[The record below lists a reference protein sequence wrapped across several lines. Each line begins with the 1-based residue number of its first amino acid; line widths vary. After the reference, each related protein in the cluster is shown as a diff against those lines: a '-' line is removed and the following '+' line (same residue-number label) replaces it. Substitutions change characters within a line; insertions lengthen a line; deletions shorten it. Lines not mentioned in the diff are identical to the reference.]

1 MTGESVTFNFIPVE
15 DWVSKARCRGMD
27 PNIFMPEPGDS
38 TAEIKEICNGKM
50 VKRFN
55 RDKQRN
61 ELVGEPPCPVRGQCL
76 QYAMELPG
84 KVVGI
89 FGGTSEKERR
99 ALRSEFRMDGAV
111 KRIPHG
117 TLNGYKAE
125 WRFGLEHCDAC
136 LAANAETTRRNKAQA
151 KSKVKHG
158 TYAGYRSEKRLGLP
172 ICDKCQQAYEAEKAD
187 YLSKTTA
194 LETDSPLRQV
204 LNLLHSVT
212 TADWPIAKD
221 IAGEAQT

>member
-1 MTGESVTFNFIPVE
+1 
-15 DWVSKARCRGMD
+15 
-27 PNIFMPEPGDS
+27 
-38 TAEIKEICNGKM
+38 
-50 VKRFN
+50 
-55 RDKQRN
+55 
-61 ELVGEPPCPVRGQCL
+61 
-76 QYAMELPG
+76 MELPG

-99 ALRSEFRMDGAV
+99 AMRSEFRTDGV
-111 KRIPHG
+111 QKRIQHG
-117 TLNGYKAE
+117 TIGGYKAE

-136 LAANAETTRRNKAQA
+136 LAANAEATRRNKAQA

-172 ICDKCQQAYEAEKAD
+172 ICEACQQAYEVEKAD

-221 IAGEAQT
+221 IASEQA

>member
-1 MTGESVTFNFIPVE
+1 VTGESVTFNFIPVE

-50 VKRFN
+50 HKRFN
-55 RDKQRN
+55 RDKQRY

-99 ALRSEFRMDGAV
+99 TMRSEFRMDGV
-111 KRIPHG
+111 QKRIQHG
-117 TLNGYKAE
+117 TIGGYKTE
-125 WRFGLEHCDAC
+125 WRFGLEHCNAC
-136 LAANAETTRRNKAQA
+136 LEANAEATRRNKAQQR
-151 KSKVKHG
+151 SKVKHG

-172 ICDKCQQAYEAEKAD
+172 ICEACQAAYEVEKAD
-187 YLSKTTA
+187 YLAKTTA
-194 LETDSPLRQV
+194 LETDSPLRQII
-204 LNLLHSVT
+204 NLVHSAA

-221 IAGEAQT
+221 IASEQA

>member
-1 MTGESVTFNFIPVE
+1 MTGESVTFNFIPVN
-15 DWVSKARCRGMD
+15 DWVAQARCRGMD
-27 PNIFMPEPGDS
+27 TNIFMPEPGES

-50 VKRFN
+50 HKRFN
-55 RDKQRN
+55 RDKQRY

-99 ALRSEFRMDGAV
+99 ALRSEFRMDGAE
-111 KRIPHG
+111 KRIQHG
-117 TLNGYKAE
+117 TIAGYKAE
-125 WRFGLEHCDAC
+125 WRYGLQHCDKC
-136 LAANAETTRRNKAQA
+136 LAANAEATRRNKAQA

-172 ICDKCQQAYEAEKAD
+172 ICEACQQAYEAEKAD

-221 IAGEAQT
+221 IASEQA

>member
-136 LAANAETTRRNKAQA
+136 LEANAEATRRNKIQA

-172 ICDKCQQAYEAEKAD
+172 ICEACQQAYEVEKAD
-187 YLSKTTA
+187 YLAKTTA

-221 IAGEAQT
+221 IASEQA

>member
-1 MTGESVTFNFIPVE
+1 MTGEAVTFNFIPVE

-27 PNIFMPEPGDS
+27 PNIFMPEPGDN

-76 QYAMELPG
+76 QYAMEIPG

-99 ALRSEFRMDGAV
+99 ALKSEFRMDGAV

-136 LAANAETTRRNKAQA
+136 LEANAEATRRNKAQQ

-172 ICDKCQQAYEAEKAD
+172 ICEACQAAYEVEKAD
-187 YLSKTTA
+187 YLAKTTA

-221 IAGEAQT
+221 IASEQA

>member
-50 VKRFN
+50 YKRFN

-99 ALRSEFRMDGAV
+99 SLRSEFRMDGAQ
-111 KRIPHG
+111 KRIQHG
-117 TLNGYKAE
+117 TIGGYKAE
-125 WRFGLEHCDAC
+125 WRYGLEHCNAC
-136 LAANAETTRRNKAQA
+136 LEANAEATRRNKAQA

-172 ICDKCQQAYEAEKAD
+172 ICEACQQAYEVEKAD

-221 IAGEAQT
+221 IASEQA

>member
-38 TAEIKEICNGKM
+38 TAEIKEICNGNQSR
-50 VKRFN
+50 RFN
-55 RDKQRN
+55 RDKQRY
-61 ELVGEPPCPVRGQCL
+61 ETVGNPPCPVRGQCL
-76 QYAMELPG
+76 QYAMEIPG

-99 ALRSEFRMDGAV
+99 ALKSEFRMEGAV

-125 WRFGLEHCDAC
+125 WRYGLEHCDAC
-136 LAANAETTRRNKAQA
+136 LAANAETTRRNKIQA

-172 ICDKCQQAYEAEKAD
+172 ICEACQAAYEVEKAD
-187 YLSKTTA
+187 YLAKTTA

-221 IAGEAQT
+221 IASEQA

>member
-1 MTGESVTFNFIPVE
+1 MTGESVTFNFIPVQ

-50 VKRFN
+50 HKRFN
-55 RDKQRN
+55 RDKQRY

-125 WRFGLEHCDAC
+125 WRFGLEHCQAC
-136 LAANAETTRRNKAQA
+136 LEANAEATRRNKAQA

-172 ICDKCQQAYEAEKAD
+172 ICEACQQAYEVEKAD

-221 IAGEAQT
+221 IASEQA

>member
-1 MTGESVTFNFIPVE
+1 MTGETATFNFIPVE

-125 WRFGLEHCDAC
+125 WRFGMEHCQPC
-136 LAANAETTRRNKAQA
+136 LEANAEATRRNKIQA

-172 ICDKCQQAYEAEKAD
+172 ICEKCQQAYEAEKAD
-187 YLSKTTA
+187 YLAKTTA

-212 TADWPIAKD
+212 TSDWPIAKD
-221 IAGEAQT
+221 IASEQA

>member
-50 VKRFN
+50 HKRFN
-55 RDKQRN
+55 RDKQRY

-125 WRFGLEHCDAC
+125 WRFGLEHCNAC
-136 LAANAETTRRNKAQA
+136 LEANAEATRRNKAQA

-172 ICDKCQQAYEAEKAD
+172 ICEACQQAYEVEKAD

-221 IAGEAQT
+221 IASEQT

>member
-50 VKRFN
+50 YKRFN

-99 ALRSEFRMDGAV
+99 SLRSEFRMDGAQ
-111 KRIPHG
+111 KRIQHG
-117 TLNGYKAE
+117 TIGGYKAE

-136 LAANAETTRRNKAQA
+136 LEANAEATRRNKIQA

-172 ICDKCQQAYEAEKAD
+172 ICEACQQAYEAEKAD

-221 IAGEAQT
+221 IASEQA

>member
-38 TAEIKEICNGKM
+38 TADIKEICNGKM
-50 VKRFN
+50 YKRFN

-136 LAANAETTRRNKAQA
+136 LEANAEATRRNKIQA

-172 ICDKCQQAYEAEKAD
+172 ICEACQQAYEAEKAD

-221 IAGEAQT
+221 IASEQA

>member
-50 VKRFN
+50 YKRFN
-55 RDKQRN
+55 RDKQRY

-99 ALRSEFRMDGAV
+99 ALRSEFRMDGAA

-125 WRFGLEHCDAC
+125 WRFGLEHCEAC
-136 LAANAETTRRNKAQA
+136 LEANAEATRRNKIQA

-172 ICDKCQQAYEAEKAD
+172 ICEACQQAYEAEKAD

-221 IAGEAQT
+221 IASEQA

>member
-172 ICDKCQQAYEAEKAD
+172 ICEACQQAYEAEKAD

-221 IAGEAQT
+221 IANEQA

>member
-50 VKRFN
+50 YKRFN

-99 ALRSEFRMDGAV
+99 ALRSEFRMDGAQ
-111 KRIPHG
+111 KRIQHG
-117 TLNGYKAE
+117 TIGGYKAE

-136 LAANAETTRRNKAQA
+136 LEANAEATRRNKIQA

-172 ICDKCQQAYEAEKAD
+172 ICEACQQAYEAEKAD

-221 IAGEAQT
+221 IASEQA

>member
-1 MTGESVTFNFIPVE
+1 MTGEAVTFNFIPVE

-27 PNIFMPEPGDS
+27 PNIFMPEPGES
-38 TAEIKEICNGKM
+38 VAEIKEICNGNQRRK
-50 VKRFN
+50 FN
-55 RDKQRN
+55 RDKQRY
-61 ELVGEPPCPVRGQCL
+61 ETVGDPPCPVRGQCL

-99 ALRSEFRMDGAV
+99 AMRSEFRMDGAV
-111 KRIPHG
+111 RRIPHG
-117 TLNGYKAE
+117 TISGYKAE
-125 WRFGLEHCDAC
+125 WRYGLEHCEAC
-136 LAANAETTRRNKAQA
+136 LQANAEATRRNKIQA

-172 ICDKCQQAYEAEKAD
+172 ICEACQAAYEVEKAD

-194 LETDSPLRQV
+194 LETDSPLRQII
-204 LNLLHSVT
+204 NLVHSAT

-221 IAGEAQT
+221 IASEQA

>member
-1 MTGESVTFNFIPVE
+1 MTGESVTFNFIPVQ
-15 DWVSKARCRGMD
+15 DWVEKARCRGMD

-50 VKRFN
+50 YKRFN

-125 WRFGLEHCDAC
+125 WRFGMEHCQPC
-136 LAANAETTRRNKAQA
+136 LEANAEATRRNKAQA

-172 ICDKCQQAYEAEKAD
+172 ICEACQQAYEVEKAD

-221 IAGEAQT
+221 IASEQA

>member
-1 MTGESVTFNFIPVE
+1 MTGEAVTFNFIPVE
-15 DWVSKARCRGMD
+15 DWVAQARCRGMD

-125 WRFGLEHCDAC
+125 WRFGREHCDAC

-172 ICDKCQQAYEAEKAD
+172 ICEACQQAYEAEKAD

-221 IAGEAQT
+221 IANEQA

>member
-50 VKRFN
+50 YKRFN

-99 ALRSEFRMDGAV
+99 ALRTEFRMDGV
-111 KRIPHG
+111 EKRIQHG
-117 TLNGYKAE
+117 TIGGYKAE

-136 LAANAETTRRNKAQA
+136 LEANAEAARRNKTQA

-172 ICDKCQQAYEAEKAD
+172 ICEACQQAYEAEKAD
-187 YLSKTTA
+187 YLAKTTA

-221 IAGEAQT
+221 IASEQA

>member
-50 VKRFN
+50 HKRFN
-55 RDKQRN
+55 RDKQRY

-99 ALRSEFRMDGAV
+99 TMRSEFRMDGV
-111 KRIPHG
+111 QKRIQHG
-117 TLNGYKAE
+117 TIGGYKAE
-125 WRFGLEHCDAC
+125 WRFGLEHCNAC
-136 LAANAETTRRNKAQA
+136 LEANAEATRRNKAQQR
-151 KSKVKHG
+151 SKVKHG

-172 ICDKCQQAYEAEKAD
+172 ICEACQAAYEVEKAD
-187 YLSKTTA
+187 YLAKTTA
-194 LETDSPLRQV
+194 LETDSPLRQII
-204 LNLLHSVT
+204 NLVHSAT

-221 IAGEAQT
+221 IASEQA

>member
-1 MTGESVTFNFIPVE
+1 MTGEAVTFNFIPVE
-15 DWVSKARCRGMD
+15 DWVAQARCRGMD

-172 ICDKCQQAYEAEKAD
+172 ICEACQQAYEAEKAD

-221 IAGEAQT
+221 IANEQA

>member
-50 VKRFN
+50 HKRFN
-55 RDKQRN
+55 RDKQRY

-99 ALRSEFRMDGAV
+99 TMRSEFRVDGV
-111 KRIPHG
+111 QKRIQHG
-117 TLNGYKAE
+117 TIGGYKAE
-125 WRFGLEHCDAC
+125 WRFGLEHCNAC
-136 LAANAETTRRNKAQA
+136 LEANAEATRRNKAQQ

-172 ICDKCQQAYEAEKAD
+172 ICDKCQQAYETEKAD
-187 YLSKTTA
+187 YLAKTTA
-194 LETDSPLRQV
+194 LETDSPLRQII
-204 LNLLHSVT
+204 NLVHSAT
-212 TADWPIAKD
+212 TANWPIAKD
-221 IAGEAQT
+221 IASEQA

>member
-1 MTGESVTFNFIPVE
+1 
-15 DWVSKARCRGMD
+15 
-27 PNIFMPEPGDS
+27 
-38 TAEIKEICNGKM
+38 
-50 VKRFN
+50 
-55 RDKQRN
+55 
-61 ELVGEPPCPVRGQCL
+61 
-76 QYAMELPG
+76 
-84 KVVGI
+84 
-89 FGGTSEKERR
+89 
-99 ALRSEFRMDGAV
+99 MDGAV

-125 WRFGLEHCDAC
+125 WRFGMEHCQPC
-136 LAANAETTRRNKAQA
+136 LEANAEATRRNKAQA

-172 ICDKCQQAYEAEKAD
+172 ICEACQQAYEVEKAD

-221 IAGEAQT
+221 IASEQA